1 MHQIPENV
9 TTPSHPHLRN
19 QRSLALWCGVFIL
32 LLGAFLRLAGFEEAL
47 IGGDQASI
55 LSAAIDVATFRRF
68 PLVGIKSSV
77 GVMQTAVTPYLAAL
91 PLIWLPKVI
100 AIKWFFSILD
110 LLAMAWLYRAVQRTL
125 GWQAAGVTAF
135 LYATNP
141 WIVEFVRWIWYQSL
155 IPTFATVACA
165 AFLLLLASTGRQR
178 SGILTLGLISA
189 TLMGMVHLAALPWAA
204 LLFALGLWVAWR
216 KNLWRGLGAGVGAAL
231 VIMLPYLIYLWQT
244 HFADSKAMLQA
255 GATGTWNWL
264 VLRLTRELLT
274 GQEVLTT
281 PRSPLWADSLVQLPG
296 LYSVILIVL
305 ALAMI
310 GTLIQLHRDAIRRL
324 PLLFTV
330 GWSVLVPVLFLRSS
344 VHPQHFYLLFLFP
357 APFVLIGNWVS
368 HTLDNH
374 RASRWIQLQQR
385 LGQLILAVLILSE
398 LWWTY
403 AWGMRISLEQQHLL
417 GAPTRAWLMD
427 TTALTI
433 NRYLT
438 ENPADEVIILTDF
451 DGDGSPFDWIASWLH
466 SDRVRTT
473 PRGQGLIVPAAKTCY
488 LLAPHATPDDL
499 GLLNEN
505 ELLTE
510 APDLEIPATPPWP
523 FLCTPTR
530 PPLANPLAVW
540 QNGLSLL
547 NAEVVGEPAPG
558 TTLQVTYTWHY
569 RGTAPVNDHFFN
581 HLFQGETLVSQAD
594 GPGVPTRLW
603 HEDDV
608 LITTFTLTLP
618 AEPGTGEYRLRVGSY
633 NWLNM
638 QRVNLTDGTD
648 GYVVRR
654 WP

>member
-1 MHQIPENV
+1 MHSTSKNV
-9 TTPSHPHLRN
+9 SSPPRLDPLHPH
-19 QRSLALWCGVFIL
+19 SLALWCGVFVL

-47 IGGDQASI
+47 IGSDQSSI

-91 PLIWLPKVI
+91 PLLWLPRVI

-110 LLAMAWLYRAVQRTL
+110 LLAIAWLYRAVRRTF
-125 GWQAAGVTAF
+125 GWQAAGVATF

-141 WIVEFVRWIWYQSL
+141 WIVEFIRWIWYQSL
-155 IPTFATVACA
+155 VPTFATAAFA
-165 AFLLLLASTGRQR
+165 AFLLLLAPTGRPR
-178 SGILTLGLISA
+178 AWVLTLGLISA
-189 TLMGMVHLAALPWAA
+189 TLMGQVHLAALPWAA
-204 LLFALGLWVAWR
+204 LLFGLGLWVAWR
-216 KNLWRGLGAGVGAAL
+216 KSLWRGFGAGVGAAL
-231 VIMLPYLIYLWQT
+231 VIMLPYLLYLWQT
-244 HFADSKAMLQA
+244 HFADFKAMLQA
-255 GATGTWNWL
+255 GSTGTWNWL
-264 VLRLTRELLT
+264 VLRLARELLT

-281 PRSPLWADSLVQLPG
+281 PRSPLWADSLVQPPG
-296 LYSVILIVL
+296 LSSVILIVL

-310 GTLIQLHRDAIRRL
+310 GTLIQLHRDAVRRL

-357 APFVLIGNWVS
+357 APFVLIGNWSS
-368 HTLDNH
+368 HRLDNH
-374 RASRWIQLQQR
+374 RTRRWIQLQQR
-385 LGQLILAVLILSE
+385 SKQLILAVLILSG

-403 AWGMRISLEQQHLL
+403 AWGIRIRLEQQHLL

-438 ENPADEVIILTDF
+438 ENPTDEVIVLTDF
-451 DGDGSPFDWIASWLH
+451 DGDGSPFDWLASWLH
-466 SDRVRTT
+466 SDRVRTA

-488 LLAPHATPDDL
+488 LLAPSATPDDL
-499 GLLNEN
+499 RLLHQP
-505 ELLTE
+505 LTE
-510 APDLEIPATPPWP
+510 ARALEIPATPPWQ
-523 FLCTPTR
+523 FLCTPMR
-530 PPLANPLAVW
+530 PPLSTPLAVW
-540 QNGLSLL
+540 ENGLSLL

-558 TTLQVTYTWHY
+558 STLQVIYTWLY
-569 RGTAPVNDHFFN
+569 QGTAPINEHFFS
-581 HLFQGETLVSQAD
+581 HLFQGETLLSQAD

-603 HEDDV
+603 HKDDV

-618 AEPGTGEYRLRVGSY
+618 PEPGTGEYRLRVGSY